1 MSVRRGW
8 RRGHD
13 CRARV
18 LVAQSWRI
26 AAKMRWR
33 HAQATLM
40 ERGEGTISR
49 RMGKA
54 PIFRDPRR
62 RPPSPR
68 TDARSPLAMTSFS
81 DHFSGI
87 AASYA
92 TYRPGYPA
100 ALCAWLAGLAP
111 DRARAW
117 DCGTGSGQAAEGLA
131 AHFDEV
137 VATDPSVAQLTNAP
151 RVDHVAY
158 VAMTAERVALVDHA
172 VALVTV
178 AQALHWFER
187 TDFYREV
194 DRVLRP
200 GGVLAAWTYAL
211 AIIDPDV
218 DAILSRFHTETMGPY
233 WPPQRSLPAAGYLD
247 LYLPY
252 PDLSPPP
259 FDLKVDADLPQLL
272 GYT

>member
-1 MSVRRGW
+1 MS
-8 RRGHD
+8 
-13 CRARV
+13 
-18 LVAQSWRI
+18 
-26 AAKMRWR
+26 
-33 HAQATLM
+33 
-40 ERGEGTISR
+40 
-49 RMGKA
+49 
-54 PIFRDPRR
+54 
-62 RPPSPR
+62 
-68 TDARSPLAMTSFS
+68 SFS

-92 TYRPGYPA
+92 SYRPGYPA
-100 ALCAWLAGLAP
+100 ALFAWLAGLAP

-158 VAMTAERVALVDHA
+158 VAMTAERVALVDRA

-200 GGVLAAWTYAL
+200 GGILAAWTYSL
-211 AIIDPDV
+211 AIIDPGV

-233 WPPQRSLPAAGYLD
+233 WPAQRSLVDAGYQGVE
-247 LYLPY
+247 LPY
-252 PDLSPPP
+252 PELSPPG
-259 FDLKVDADLPQLL
+259 FEMKVDWDLPQLR
-272 GYT
+272 GYITTWSAVSRYRAEQGEDPVPAIMRAVAERWGNPAERRRIRWPLTLRVARKS

>member
-1 MSVRRGW
+1 
-8 RRGHD
+8 
-13 CRARV
+13 
-18 LVAQSWRI
+18 
-26 AAKMRWR
+26 
-33 HAQATLM
+33 
-40 ERGEGTISR
+40 
-49 RMGKA
+49 
-54 PIFRDPRR
+54 
-62 RPPSPR
+62 
-68 TDARSPLAMTSFS
+68 MTSFS

-92 TYRPGYPA
+92 SYRPGYPA
-100 ALCAWLAGLAP
+100 ALFAWLAGLAP

-158 VAMTAERVALVDHA
+158 VAMTAERVALVDRA

-200 GGVLAAWTYAL
+200 GGILAAWTYAL

-233 WPPQRSLPAAGYLD
+233 WPAQRSLVDAGYQGIE
-247 LYLPY
+247 LPY
-252 PDLSPPP
+252 PELSPPG
-259 FDLKVDADLPQLL
+259 FEMKVDWDLPQLR
-272 GYT
+272 GYITTWSAVSRYRAERGEDPVPAIMRAVAERWGNPAERRRIRWPLTLRVARKS

>member
-1 MSVRRGW
+1 MS
-8 RRGHD
+8 
-13 CRARV
+13 
-18 LVAQSWRI
+18 
-26 AAKMRWR
+26 
-33 HAQATLM
+33 
-40 ERGEGTISR
+40 
-49 RMGKA
+49 
-54 PIFRDPRR
+54 
-62 RPPSPR
+62 
-68 TDARSPLAMTSFS
+68 SFS

-92 TYRPGYPA
+92 SYRPGYPA
-100 ALCAWLAGLAP
+100 ALFAWLAGLAP

-158 VAMTAERVALVDHA
+158 VAMTAERVALVDRA

-200 GGVLAAWTYAL
+200 GGILAAWTYAL

-233 WPPQRSLPAAGYLD
+233 WPAQRSLVDAGYQGIE
-247 LYLPY
+247 LPY
-252 PDLSPPP
+252 PELSPPG
-259 FDLKVDADLPQLL
+259 FEMKVDWDLPQLR
-272 GYT
+272 GYITTWSAVSRYRAERGEDPVPAIMRAVAERWGNPAERRRIRWPLTLRVACKS